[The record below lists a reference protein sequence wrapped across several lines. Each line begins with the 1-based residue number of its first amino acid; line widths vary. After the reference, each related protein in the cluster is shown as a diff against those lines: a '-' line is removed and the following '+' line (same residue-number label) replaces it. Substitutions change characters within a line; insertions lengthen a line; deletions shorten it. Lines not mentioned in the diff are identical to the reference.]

1 MSFNGDDAAVIGAAV
16 TAFLSVIAVW
26 QGLIARDPVSAR
38 LHALS
43 QVRNSLRAS
52 AGAGRRNQTR
62 RDLRASGLSMIRD
75 SVVRFNLVRGRQID
89 RITDQLSRA
98 GWRSKDALN
107 TYLFAKAFSPFVALA
122 GSAMLFI
129 FRYHL
134 GMKPIFVWIMIGA
147 LAVAGLL
154 GTDLL
159 VRNTGDKRIKRLTL
173 ALPDA
178 LDLMVICAEAG
189 LSLEAAIKRVGE
201 ESTSASPDMSD
212 ELLLTAIELNFLPDR
227 QVALQN
233 LVKRTDMP
241 KLRAL
246 VNTLIQSEK
255 FGTPLASSLRVLSA
269 EFREERLMRA
279 EEKAAKL
286 PAIMTVPMI
295 LFILPSLFIIILGPV
310 IIRIID
316 TLKHNGM

>member
-1 MSFNGDDAAVIGAAV
+1 MTFTADDAAVFGAAV
-16 TAFLSVIAVW
+16 TAFLAMVAVW
-26 QGLIARDPVSAR
+26 HGLLMRDPVSAR
-38 LHALS
+38 LRALS
-43 QVRNSLRAS
+43 QVRDSLRAS

-62 RDLRASGLSMIRD
+62 RDIRASGMSMIRD
-75 SVVRFNLVRGRQID
+75 SVVRFNLMRGRQID

-107 TYLFAKAFSPFVALA
+107 AYLFAKAFAPFVAVGA
-122 GSAMLFI
+122 SAILFV
-129 FRYHL
+129 FRFQV
-134 GMKPIFVWIMIGA
+134 GIKPFFVWVLVGV
-147 LAVAGLL
+147 LAIAGLM
-154 GTDLL
+154 GTDIL
-159 VRNTGDKRIKRLTL
+159 VRNAGDKRIKRLSL

-201 ESTSASPDMSD
+201 EMTTASTDMSD

-227 QVALQN
+227 QRALMN

-246 VNTLIQSEK
+246 VNTLVQSEK
-255 FGTPLASSLRVLSA
+255 FGTPLANALRVLSA
-269 EFREERLMRA
+269 EFRDERMMKA

-295 LFILPSLFIIILGPV
+295 VFILPSLFIIILGPV
-310 IIRIID
+310 IIRIVD